1 MGELNTLSFGLR
13 GAGGSAPPTPVPTL
27 ATVPI
32 VVGGSINT
40 GWGIKEVLL
49 MGMGINSTMKI
60 GGAGG
65 STYNS
70 TLNDDFR
77 YYFMNTSAKFSGI
90 LTFDLQLTLT
100 GTILADACQFALGI
114 SKATDGNKVNTF
126 GYTLG
131 SDTLLLPVNADEAA
145 YLKGTVPYTA
155 GADDILLFGLYNPS
169 ASRAVTN
176 STVHIS
182 GVVTLNSTLS

>member
-13 GAGGSAPPTPVPTL
+13 GAGASAPPTPVPTL

-32 VVGGSINT
+32 VVGGAINT
-40 GWGIKEVLL
+40 GWGINEVLL
-49 MGMGINSTMKI
+49 MGIGLNSTMKI
-60 GGAGG
+60 GGTGG

-77 YYFMNTSAKFSGI
+77 YYFMNTSKKFSGL
-90 LTFDLQLTLT
+90 LTFDLQITLT
-100 GTILADACQFALGI
+100 GSIQNNTCRFALGI
-114 SKATDGNKVNTF
+114 SSAQNGNTVNTF
-126 GYTLG
+126 GYTTG
-131 SDTLLLPVNADEAA
+131 SGLVLPSNAGEAA
-145 YLKGTVPYTA
+145 YLKGTVAYTA
-155 GADDILLFGLYNPS
+155 VADDILLFGLYNTS
-169 ASRAVTN
+169 AIRPITN

>member
-13 GAGGSAPPTPVPTL
+13 GAGASTPVPTL

-32 VVGGSINT
+32 VVGGAINT
-40 GWGIKEVLL
+40 GWAKNEVLL
-49 MGMGINSTMKI
+49 MGIGLNSTMKI
-60 GGAGG
+60 AGTGG

-77 YYFMNTSAKFSGI
+77 YYFMNTSAKFSGL
-90 LTFDLQLTLT
+90 LTFDLQVTLT
-100 GTILADACQFALGI
+100 GTLTSDTCKFALGI
-114 SKATDGNKVNTF
+114 SSAQNGNTVNTF
-126 GYTLG
+126 SYTLG
-131 SDTLLLPVNADEAA
+131 SGNLTLATIAGEAA
-145 YLKGTVPYTA
+145 YLKGTVAYTA
-155 GADDILLFGLYNPS
+155 TADDILIFGLYNPS
-169 ASRAVTN
+169 AIRNITN